1 MRIGIQGQYD
11 LYTGFNARE
20 AVSRIPMAAP
30 ENSDALVKSVDESA
44 ANTSDTRN
52 ESAAGNRNGDVGEIA
67 DRLRTGTGFSS
78 VDKAARISDYEVQK
92 AYSDLEK
99 DESLKQYQY
108 FVGEGEIIDDS
119 EDGIVIRK
127 SGFDLF

>member
-20 AVSRIPMAAP
+20 AVSRIPAVTVDNRD
-30 ENSDALVKSVDESA
+30 EEVRSVSEAS
-44 ANTSDTRN
+44 ANTGETRN
-52 ESAAGNRNGDVGEIA
+52 DLASGNGNGNINEIA
-67 DRLRTGTGFSS
+67 DRLRTADGFST
-78 VDKAARISDYEVQK
+78 VDKAAGISYYDVEK
-92 AYSDLEK
+92 IFSDLDK
-99 DESLKQYQY
+99 DESLKQYHY

>member
-20 AVSRIPMAAP
+20 AMGRIPEVPAA
-30 ENSDALVKSVDESA
+30 EQVGKGVDE
-44 ANTSDTRN
+44 NTKPVSKEVIN
-52 ESAAGNRNGDVGEIA
+52 EDLLRKGNGDVGEIA
-67 DRLRTGTGFSS
+67 LRLKTANGFGMADN
-78 VDKAARISDYEVQK
+78 VLK

-108 FVGEGEIIDDS
+108 FIGNGEVIDSS
-119 EDGIVIRK
+119 EDGIVIQK
-127 SGFDLF
+127 SGFGLF

>member
-11 LYTGFNARE
+11 LYTDFNARE
-20 AVSRIPMAAP
+20 AVSRIPMATP
-30 ENSDALVKSVDESA
+30 ENRDIEVKRVNESA

-67 DRLRTGTGFSS
+67 DRLKTGNGFSS
-78 VDKAARISDYEVQK
+78 VDKVARIGYYDVQK

-108 FVGEGEIIDDS
+108 FVGKGEIIDDS

-127 SGFDLF
+127 SGSDLF